1 MNGSGSRLF
10 ENYIIE
16 VFINFMNHSP
26 AETALYG
33 GVDPRDL
40 PRYSY
45 SEAAR
50 ATDVPA
56 STIAAWIRGQ
66 RYAVKNGSGFFR
78 PVIQRPAEG
87 QLSFYNLIEIHVLRS
102 LRTRH
107 AIKLAHVREAAEV
120 AEREFKI
127 PKLLLSEQLRFS
139 AGELFLQQYGRIVQ
153 LKRSEQ
159 LYLQDILNASLKRIE
174 FASDGLPR
182 DFSPLER
189 VTPSGRKLI
198 LLAPL
203 ISFGR
208 PIVSRVGVTTRAIAD
223 RINAGDSEQEVIEDY
238 GLEPVELTEAL
249 AYESAA

>member
-1 MNGSGSRLF
+1 MSN
-10 ENYIIE
+10 
-16 VFINFMNHSP
+16 SP
-26 AETALYG
+26 ADTALYG

-45 SEAAR
+45 AEAAR

-56 STIAAWIRGQ
+56 STIAAWVRGQ
-66 RYAVKNGSGFFR
+66 HYAVKNGSGFFR
-78 PVIQRPAEG
+78 PVIHRPGEG
-87 QLSFYNLIEIHVLRS
+87 QLSFFNLIEVHVLRS

-107 AIKLAHVREAAEV
+107 SIKLAHVREAAEV
-120 AEREFKI
+120 AERKFDI
-127 PKLLLSEQLRFS
+127 PKLLLSEELRFS
-139 AGELFLQQYGRIVQ
+139 AGELFLEQYGRIVH

-159 LYLQDILNASLKRIE
+159 LYLQDILSAYLERIE

-189 VTPSGRKLI
+189 VTPSGKKLI
-198 LLAPL
+198 LVSPL

-208 PIVSRVGVTTRAIAD
+208 PIVSRIGVTTRAIAD
-223 RINAGDSEQEVIEDY
+223 RINAGDSEQAVIDDY
-238 GLEPVELTEAL
+238 GLEPAELREAL